1 VSNLNPPGEASDFLR
16 RLVDIAQDPKVRN
29 QARHLVGDCDLAEDL
44 IQETLYALIRTQA
57 PERIVNLKAFFW
69 KAMLH
74 KAARLRSLAGTT
86 LVDDPESS
94 PGSRAI
100 HNPASRTLAEG
111 VVARLM
117 AQTWLARLESRR
129 ESLNAAI
136 PGRSAD
142 PGRYRSAV
150 MTVARSMLQVIAY
163 GEVCEDDSRP
173 ALQAAYPGY
182 FDEPGQGRNSCDQR
196 FSRARADLRILLKEV
211 IARDELLP

>member
-1 VSNLNPPGEASDFLR
+1 VSNLNPPDEASDFLR
-16 RLVDIAQDPKVRN
+16 RLVDIAQDPKVRR
-29 QARHLVGDCDLAEDL
+29 QARRIVGDCDLAEDL

-57 PERIVNLKAFFW
+57 PERIINLRAFFW

-74 KAARLRSLAGTT
+74 KAGRLRSLAGTT
-86 LVDDPESS
+86 LVDDLESA
-94 PGSRAI
+94 PGSGAI

-142 PGRYRSAV
+142 PGRYRTV
-150 MTVARSMLQVIAY
+150 IITVARSMLQMIAY
-163 GEVCEDDSRP
+163 GEVCEDDCRP

-182 FDEPGQGRNSCDQR
+182 FDEPGRGRNSCDQR
-196 FSRARADLRILLKEV
+196 FSRARADLRVLLKEV
-211 IARDELLP
+211 VARDELLP